1 MKKNI
6 VRSSMLAVAA
16 LSLML
21 GGTSY
26 TSSVKEQ
33 VSETPA
39 IVSKAI
45 ENGTSNM
52 KSLEKGTAV
61 QVAEATTEAPTEATT
76 EAPTTEAA
84 TEEVASAEI
93 EQKAAKVDSNQVV
106 ANIDSYLNIR
116 SEASED
122 SEVVGKFYNGNVG
135 TVVEKGDEWSVV
147 SSGNAYGYVK
157 NDYLLFGADAEQYIE
172 NNCDQVAKVTAETL
186 NVRADESTDSEV
198 VTQSDADASLAVLGQ
213 DNGWV
218 KVAVSDDQVGYVSSD
233 YVYLDYVYETAVT
246 VEEEQA
252 ALAAQEQE
260 EAAAQEAENQ
270 TTEAV
275 TETTEAPSTE
285 AATTQTTE
293 APKKEST
300 KKESTKKET
309 VDSTDVVVKDQ
320 STSTETVKQDSS
332 TSASGQAVA
341 DYAVQ
346 FVGNPY
352 VYGGTSLTKGADC
365 SGFVQSVYK
374 HFGYSLSRTAAS
386 QAGDGKKVSLD
397 SLQPGDLLFYHGYGH
412 VAIYIGGGQ
421 VVHASNKATGIKIS
435 SYDYSPID
443 KAVRIIY

>member
-61 QVAEATTEAPTEATT
+61 QVAEATTEATTEAVT
-76 EAPTTEAA
+76 EAPTTEAVS
-84 TEEVASAEI
+84 EEVASAEI
-93 EQKAAKVDSNQVV
+93 EQKSAKVDSNQVV

-157 NDYLLFGADAEQYIE
+157 NDYLLFGTDAEQYIE
-172 NNCDQVAKVTAETL
+172 SNCDQVAKVTAETL

-260 EAAAQEAENQ
+260 EAAAQEAEEQ
-270 TTEAV
+270 T
-275 TETTEAPSTE
+275 TE

-293 APKKEST
+293 APKKESP

-386 QAGDGKKVSLD
+386 QAGDGKKVSVD